1 MSVFHSQ
8 MFKHPPT
15 SFCLLKSKGDTEL
28 QNATLMLIHYHY
40 NYFTVAEKIYV
51 QTVT

>member
-8 MFKHPPT
+8 KFKHPPT

-28 QNATLMLIHYHY
+28 QNATLMLIHYH
-40 NYFTVAEKIYV
+40 NYFRVAVKLHK
-51 QTVT
+51 